1 MLGRALQHSVRTYKS
16 TKGMNKMGQPASTLS
31 YENGKTKE
39 DVTDTK
45 DRSLKIFNMPILWF
59 LVFAGV
65 TLVSMYTG
73 NLPGGMIGSLLV
85 MMVLGELFGW
95 AGDRTPIVKT
105 FLGGGAIIAIFGAAY
120 MVYAGLLPEATVT
133 SMTDFMKS
141 GGFLNFYIAALITG
155 SILGMNSKVLVKVG
169 LRYFLPI
176 FGAVAGAIIVAGI
189 FGSLVG
195 FTLKEA
201 ILVITMPI
209 MGGGMGAGAVPM
221 SQIYSEMMGNDPS
234 YYISMLVP
242 ALALGN
248 VFAII
253 LASVLDIIGK
263 KIPSLSGNGQ
273 LMKGFT
279 YEKTKQ
285 KYHIEKMGV
294 GLLAALTF
302 FTVGTLLG
310 SILPLHP
317 YAIMI
322 ILVAVAKIS
331 NIIPQNVVE
340 GASQWYQFVAGNWT
354 FALLFGIGVA
364 YTDLNTVLEALTLQY
379 ILTVLGV
386 VLGAIIGAAIL
397 GKLVGFYPI
406 EAAITAGLCMANMGG
421 TGDVAVLSASKRMEL
436 MPFAQI
442 SSRLGGALILLLA
455 GLIIPL
461 L

>member
-1 MLGRALQHSVRTYKS
+1 
-16 TKGMNKMGQPASTLS
+16 MGQVNSTLAFK
-31 YENGKTKE
+31 EEKGGKEK
-39 DVTDTK
+39 VVSNQN
-45 DRSLKIFNMPILWF
+45 RSLHIFNIPILWF
-59 LVFAGV
+59 LVFTAI
-65 TLVSMYTG
+65 TLVSLYTG
-73 NLPGGMIGSLLV
+73 NLPGGMIGTLLI
-85 MMVLGELFGW
+85 MMVLGELLGW
-95 AGDRTPIVKT
+95 AGDRTPVVKT
-105 FLGGGAIIAIFGAAY
+105 FLGGGAIIAIFGSAF
-120 MVYAGLLPEATVT
+120 MVYAGLLPEETVT

-155 SILGMNSKVLVKVG
+155 SILGMNSEVLVKVG

-176 FGAVAGAIIVAGI
+176 FGAVAGAVIIAGLLG
-189 FGSLVG
+189 FLVG
-195 FTLKEA
+195 FTLQEA

-221 SQIYSEMMGNDPS
+221 SQIYSEMMGNEPS

-253 LASVLDIIGK
+253 LASVLDMIGK
-263 KIPSLSGNGQ
+263 KVPSLSGNGQ

-285 KYHIEKMGV
+285 KYNVEKMGV

-302 FTVGTLLG
+302 FAVGTLLG
-310 SILPLHP
+310 TVLPLHP

-322 ILVAVAKIS
+322 ILVAAAKIS

-340 GASQWYQFVAGNWT
+340 GASQWYQFVASNWT

-379 ILTVLGV
+379 ILTVFGV

-406 EAAITAGLCMANMGG
+406 ESAITAGLCMANMGG

>member
-1 MLGRALQHSVRTYKS
+1 
-16 TKGMNKMGQPASTLS
+16 MGQPASTLS